1 MSTAEPETPDTENP
15 DAEPTPAIEGDDA
28 DEEAHEAE
36 QEPQPAPEFD
46 ASAEQWR
53 QLDAA
58 NDAYIKKVV
67 KIVGEDAPLVG
78 CEHCSGRGFTLGEQ
92 EPEVPMVHPENLVE
106 CLACNGYGQVI
117 TGARN
122 VEHATAICLECAGNG
137 FITKPVIQEP
147 LYKLPAPATITAQQ
161 AQMGTMMPD
170 GQFVPFGQAPVP
182 TANAWTP

>member
-15 DAEPTPAIEGDDA
+15 DAEPTPSIEGDDA
-28 DEEAHEAE
+28 DAEEHEAE
-36 QEPQPAPEFD
+36 QETAPTPEFD

-92 EPEVPMVHPENLVE
+92 EPEVPMVHPDNLVS
-106 CLACNGYGQVI
+106 CDACNGYGEII
-117 TGARN
+117 TGSRN
-122 VEHATAICLECAGNG
+122 PTHITSVCTACAGNG
-137 FITKPVIQEP
+137 FITKPVVQ
-147 LYKLPAPATITAQQ
+147 APAYVPPAAPVITAQQ
-161 AQMGTMMPD
+161 AQYGTMLPD
-170 GQFVPFGQAPVP
+170 GTFVPLGAPAP
-182 TANAWTP
+182 ALTNAYTP